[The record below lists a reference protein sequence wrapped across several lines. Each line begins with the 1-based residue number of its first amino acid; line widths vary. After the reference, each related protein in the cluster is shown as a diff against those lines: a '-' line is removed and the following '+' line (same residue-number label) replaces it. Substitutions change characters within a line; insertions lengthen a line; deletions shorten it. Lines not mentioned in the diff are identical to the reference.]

1 MNTTQ
6 PDYAMPDG
14 ARPKTV
20 LIVDDDD
27 GMRDTLVTVLK
38 DRYRCF
44 TAESAEHAIATL
56 QTTHV
61 DILLADV
68 RLPGMD
74 GITLVARAKA
84 DLPELEILV
93 LSVLSDVE
101 VAVRAIKAGA
111 FHYIIKDF
119 EYETLH
125 ALIAN
130 ASEKQD
136 LRRLATSLQDQI
148 AAQPRPVFVGGASPL
163 IRRMLTLIEKVAPLD
178 TPVLITGETGTGK
191 SLLARYLHAQSAR
204 ARGPFIEMPIA
215 GGQPEAL
222 EAAFMGYEAG
232 AIDGALRRQRGKCEL
247 ASGGTLLLDE
257 VGEFPPELQAR
268 LLRVLEE
275 GYAERLGSRISNAV
289 DFRLVAT
296 TRGDLARAVREGRF
310 REDLYYRL
318 SGIAIH
324 LPPLRDRVECIP
336 ALVAHFLERLRQQ
349 GRTSALA
356 FTPDAIEALQDY
368 DWPGNVRELASFVD
382 RLAALH
388 DEPEITAQHLPID
401 LQQSR
406 PDRTAERGSGSLPF
420 AEAVTRFERQ
430 LIAKALDSARGNLAT
445 AARDLAMPLS
455 TLKYKVRRYRLRAT
469 GSERGVS

>member
-1 MNTTQ
+1 MTTH
-6 PDYAMPDG
+6 PGSATSDG

-44 TAESAEHAIATL
+44 TAESAEQALATL
-56 QTTHV
+56 ETTHV
-61 DILLADV
+61 DILLTDV

-84 DLPELEILV
+84 DLPEVEILV

-101 VAVRAIKAGA
+101 VAVQAIKAGA
-111 FHYIIKDF
+111 FHYVIKDF

-125 ALIAN
+125 ALLAN

-136 LRRLATSLQDQI
+136 LRRLASSLQDQL
-148 AAQPRPVFVGGASPL
+148 AAQPPPVFAGGTAPSV
-163 IRRMLTLIEKVAPLD
+163 RRVLTLVEKVAPLD

-191 SLLARYLHAQSAR
+191 SLLARLVHAQSTR
-204 ARGPFIEMPIA
+204 AGGPFIEMPIA
-215 GGQPEAL
+215 GGHAETL
-222 EAAFMGYEAG
+222 EAAFMGYETG
-232 AIDGALRRQRGKCEL
+232 AIDGAIRRQRGKCEL
-247 ASGGTLLLDE
+247 ASGGTLVLDE
-257 VGEFPPELQAR
+257 VEEFPPDLQAR

-275 GYAERLGSRISNAV
+275 GHAERLGSRIAHAV
-289 DFRLVAT
+289 DCRLVAA
-296 TRGDLARAVREGRF
+296 TRGDLGRAVREGRF

-318 SGIAIH
+318 NGIAIH
-324 LPPLRDRVECIP
+324 LPPLRERPEDLP
-336 ALVAHFLERLRQQ
+336 ALTAHFLARLRQQ
-349 GRTSALA
+349 GRTSVLA
-356 FTPDAIEALQDY
+356 FTPDALEALQDY
-368 DWPGNVRELASFVD
+368 DWPGNVRELASFID

-401 LQQSR
+401 LQQS
-406 PDRTAERGSGSLPF
+406 PSLDRSEPGPGALPF

-430 LIAKALDSARGNLAT
+430 LITKALDNARGNLAT
-445 AARDLAMPLS
+445 AARELAMPLS
-455 TLKYKVRRYRLRAT
+455 TLKYKVRRYRLRA
-469 GSERGVS
+469 SAVERGA